1 MRDLVVRESLR
12 NLAEEASEK
21 FRELVRSGE
30 EVPYEV
36 REPGQGSP
44 LATYA
49 PLTERFIRERTSMVS
64 RLDAFGAA
72 KAAVTN
78 AGVARAYLD
87 TLGIE
92 PVESEG
98 RRAEDAIVAFL
109 CRLWDGRSDF
119 AYEPS
124 RVDAAITELEAA
136 AEAEV
141 DEVEVVVP
149 VIGLRMTA
157 ARLELADATLVRS
170 DVVEA
175 PPDVGAP
182 EGSGR
187 AGWEPQFLIATRCK
201 LADIDPGEGSPDA
214 PGREAEEASGRDF
227 EPAASPLVEK
237 INRVVTSLRLFKP
250 GGVALG
256 PHAWIRTGGGRW
268 RRIATGAARP
278 RPGAYRLADSELGEL
293 AGLSRALEKLHRRG
307 GGGPVPAGIERAI
320 SRFEAGLGRDA
331 VLEALNDHLLALRF
345 LLEGEG
351 PAKTEM
357 SWRVAALCAEPGE
370 RDGVRATIER
380 ALALERELWSG
391 DPALGYDGRTP
402 LEVASEI
409 EDFTRAILRDAACG
423 HLGQDLRA
431 TADEILLA
439 DGLAAGEGSAA
450 QRGETSEWGMG
461 EVPEIVV
468 ERAEP
473 EPEPEPEPPPRE
485 ITVEAV
491 DPPIEAELAARY
503 PSPPLDGD
511 QQQLEVDAA
520 EGPSGD
526 PTAPRARESDSEEA
540 VGAEFKSPKRARDGW
555 TPFVLEG
562 GGEDAREPAPE
573 VPGTEAPDTEMPGT
587 EDAAGEESGDER
599 ERETSM
605 EPARA
610 YDDWF
615 AQAEGRGGETLD
627 FPKRGPAMRLLDQRP
642 EERKRMNERV
652 SNFFPD
658 PETTDWSISEIAY
671 ERRRRAER

>member
-12 NLAEEASEK
+12 NLAEGASDR
-21 FRELVRSGE
+21 FQELVRSGE

-49 PLTERFIRERTSMVS
+49 PLTDRFIRDRTAMIS

-72 KAAVTN
+72 KAAIMN
-78 AGVARAYLD
+78 AGIARPYLEA
-87 TLGIE
+87 LGLE
-92 PVESEG
+92 PVDSEG

-109 CRLWDGRSDF
+109 CQLWDARSDF
-119 AYEPS
+119 AFEPA
-124 RVDAAITELEAA
+124 RVDATITALEAA
-136 AEAEV
+136 AEAQV
-141 DEVEVVVP
+141 DDVEVVVP
-149 VIGLRMTA
+149 VIGLKMTT
-157 ARLELADATLVRS
+157 ARLEMAEATLVRS
-170 DVVEA
+170 DIVEA
-175 PPDVGAP
+175 PPEVAAP

-187 AGWEPQFLIATRCK
+187 AGWEPQFLISTRCK
-201 LADIDPGEGSPDA
+201 I
-214 PGREAEEASGRDF
+214 EEIESSSDDDV
-227 EPAASPLVEK
+227 EPAATPLTEK
-237 INRVVTSLRLFKP
+237 INRVISAMRLFKP

-293 AGLSRALEKLHRRG
+293 AGLSRALEKLRVRKT
-307 GGGPVPAGIERAI
+307 GPTPPGIERAI

-345 LLEGEG
+345 LLEGDG

-357 SWRVAALCAEPGE
+357 SWRVAALCAEPAQ

-380 ALALERELWSG
+380 ALSLERELWSG

-450 QRGETSEWGMG
+450 QRGETSEWSMG
-461 EVPEIVV
+461 EIPPEIVI
-468 ERAEP
+468 ERTEP
-473 EPEPEPEPPPRE
+473 EPEPEQKPRE

-491 DPPIEAELAARY
+491 DPPIEAELAARH
-503 PSPPLDGD
+503 PSSPLDGAPAAPAPEEFD
-511 QQQLEVDAA
+511 GEQQALDVDEALE
-520 EGPSGD
+520 ESEFTSG
-526 PTAPRARESDSEEA
+526 
-540 VGAEFKSPKRARDGW
+540 KRASDGW

-562 GGEDAREPAPE
+562 GGEGGENAEDSEEPIFQRQPRPEPEPTREPRMQDSEP
-573 VPGTEAPDTEMPGT
+573 
-587 EDAAGEESGDER
+587 ER
-599 ERETSM
+599 EKEPSM

-610 YDDWF
+610 YDDWLGETT
-615 AQAEGRGGETLD
+615 QGGETLD

-642 EERKRMNERV
+642 EERKALNKRV
-652 SNFFPD
+652 STFFPD

>member
-12 NLAEEASEK
+12 NLAEGASER
-21 FRELVRSGE
+21 FQELVRSGE

-36 REPGQGSP
+36 LEPGQASP

-49 PLTERFIRERTSMVS
+49 PLTERFIRERTAMIA

-72 KAAVTN
+72 KAALMN
-78 AGVARAYLD
+78 AGVSRAYLES
-87 TLGIE
+87 LGLE
-92 PVESEG
+92 PVDSEG

-109 CRLWDGRSDF
+109 CRLWECRSDF

-124 RVDAAITELEAA
+124 RVDAAISELEAS

-141 DEVEVVVP
+141 DDVEVVVP
-149 VIGLRMTA
+149 VIGLKMTT
-157 ARLELADATLVRS
+157 ARLELAEATLVRS

-175 PPDVGAP
+175 PPEVSAP

-187 AGWEPQFLIATRCK
+187 AGWEPQFLISTRCK
-201 LADIDPGEGSPDA
+201 IEEIESPSDD
-214 PGREAEEASGRDF
+214 GV
-227 EPAASPLVEK
+227 EPAATPLTEK
-237 INRVVTSLRLFKP
+237 INRVITALRLFKP

-293 AGLSRALEKLHRRG
+293 AGLSRALEKLRLRKH
-307 GGGPVPAGIERAI
+307 GPVPAGIERAI

-345 LLEGEG
+345 LLEGDG

-357 SWRVAALCAEPGE
+357 SWRVAALCAQPSE
-370 RDGVRATIER
+370 RDGVRATVER
-380 ALALERELWSG
+380 AVALERELWSG

-402 LEVASEI
+402 LEIASEI

-461 EVPEIVV
+461 EVPPEIVI
-468 ERAEP
+468 ERA
-473 EPEPEPEPPPRE
+473 
-485 ITVEAV
+485 
-491 DPPIEAELAARY
+491 DPDPTDRA
-503 PSPPLDGD
+503 PSPS
-511 QQQLEVDAA
+511 
-520 EGPSGD
+520 PSRSRRRSRSRRSTRRSR
-526 PTAPRARESDSEEA
+526 PSWRPATLAPRSTARRS
-540 VGAEFKSPKRARDGW
+540 
-555 TPFVLEG
+555 
-562 GGEDAREPAPE
+562 
-573 VPGTEAPDTEMPGT
+573 
-587 EDAAGEESGDER
+587 
-599 ERETSM
+599 
-605 EPARA
+605 
-610 YDDWF
+610 
-615 AQAEGRGGETLD
+615 
-627 FPKRGPAMRLLDQRP
+627 
-642 EERKRMNERV
+642 
-652 SNFFPD
+652 
-658 PETTDWSISEIAY
+658 
-671 ERRRRAER
+671 RRRTSTASSSS

>member
-12 NLAEEASEK
+12 NLAEGTSER

-49 PLTERFIRERTSMVS
+49 PLSERFIRERTSMIS

-72 KAAVTN
+72 KAAITN
-78 AGVARAYLD
+78 AGISRPYLES
-87 TLGIE
+87 LGLD
-92 PVESEG
+92 PVDSEG
-98 RRAEDAIVAFL
+98 RRAEDTIVAFL

-119 AYEPS
+119 AYEPA
-124 RVDAAITELEAA
+124 RVDAAITELEAS
-136 AEAEV
+136 AEAQI

-149 VIGLRMTA
+149 VVGLRMTA
-157 ARLELADATLVRS
+157 ARLELAEATLLRA

-175 PPDVGAP
+175 PPEVSAP

-187 AGWEPQFLIATRCK
+187 AGWEPHFLISTRCK
-201 LADIDPGEGSPDA
+201 LEEIEPA
-214 PGREAEEASGRDF
+214 GREDEP
-227 EPAASPLVEK
+227 EPAATPLTEK
-237 INRVVTSLRLFKP
+237 ISRVVTAMRLFKP

-268 RRIATGAARP
+268 RRIATSAARP
-278 RPGAYRLADSELGEL
+278 RPGAYRLADSELAEL
-293 AGLSRALEKLHRRG
+293 AGLTRALEKLHRRPNA
-307 GGGPVPAGIERAI
+307 GPVPAGIERSI

-345 LLEGEG
+345 LLEGDG
-351 PAKTEM
+351 PANTDM
-357 SWRVAALCAEPGE
+357 SWRIAALCAEPGE
-370 RDGVRATIER
+370 RDGVRGTIER
-380 ALALERELWSG
+380 ALSLERELWSG

-461 EVPEIVV
+461 EVPEIKLEQFSADPAAPGREAEEADGPVEIVV
-468 ERAEP
+468 EM
-473 EPEPEPEPPPRE
+473 
-485 ITVEAV
+485 V
-491 DPPIEAELAARY
+491 DPPIEAELAARH
-503 PSPPLDGD
+503 PSSPLDG
-511 QQQLEVDAA
+511 
-520 EGPSGD
+520 
-526 PTAPRARESDSEEA
+526 APRPEELEGEQQALDVDESVEATEEPAESE
-540 VGAEFKSPKRARDGW
+540 FTSSKRANDGW

-562 GGEDAREPAPE
+562 GGEDSEEPDPE
-573 VPGTEAPDTEMPGT
+573 VPGTKVPGTEMPGT
-587 EDAAGEESGDER
+587 EEESATAVRKEP
-599 ERETSM
+599 SM

-615 AQAEGRGGETLD
+615 AQAEAGRGGETLD

-671 ERRRRAER
+671 ERRRRRAEH

>member
-12 NLAEEASEK
+12 NLAEGASER

-49 PLTERFIRERTSMVS
+49 PLTDRFIRERTAMIS

-72 KAAVTN
+72 KAAIMN
-78 AGVARAYLD
+78 AGNARPYLEA
-87 TLGIE
+87 LGLE
-92 PVESEG
+92 PVESDG
-98 RRAEDAIVAFL
+98 RMAEDAIVAFL

-119 AYEPS
+119 AYEPK
-124 RVDAAITELEAA
+124 RVDEAITELEAT

-149 VIGLRMTA
+149 VIGLRMTS
-157 ARLELADATLVRS
+157 ARLELAGATLVRS

-175 PPDVGAP
+175 PPEVGAP

-187 AGWEPQFLIATRCK
+187 AGWEPQFLVSTRCK
-201 LADIDPGEGSPDA
+201 LADIDPDA
-214 PGREAEEASGRDF
+214 SSASRPGASGPERDDL
-227 EPAASPLVEK
+227 EPAATPLTRR
-237 INRVVTSLRLFKP
+237 INRVVTAMRLFKP

-278 RPGAYRLADSELGEL
+278 RPGAYRLADSELGAL
-293 AGLSRALEKLHRRG
+293 AGLSRALEKLHGERR
-307 GGGPVPAGIERAI
+307 GPVPAGIERAI

-345 LLEGEG
+345 LLEGDG
-351 PAKTEM
+351 PANTEM
-357 SWRVAALCAEPGE
+357 SWRVAALCAEPSE
-370 RDGVRATIER
+370 RDGVRATIAR

-391 DPALGYDGRTP
+391 EPALGYDGRTP

-439 DGLAAGEGSAA
+439 DGLAAGEGSPS

-461 EVPEIVV
+461 EVPPEIVI
-468 ERAEP
+468 ERTEPAEAP
-473 EPEPEPEPPPRE
+473 KQEQPPRE
-485 ITVEAV
+485 IVVQHV
-491 DPPIEAELAARY
+491 DPPIEAELAARQ
-503 PSPPLDGD
+503 PSSPLDGAPAPEEFEGE
-511 QQQLEVDAA
+511 QQKLDVD
-520 EGPSGD
+520 
-526 PTAPRARESDSEEA
+526 REPEPADEER
-540 VGAEFKSPKRARDGW
+540 AEFKSPTRAQDGW

-562 GGEDAREPAPE
+562 GGEGGEAPE
-573 VPGTEAPDTEMPGT
+573 GGSEVQGTERSAE
-587 EDAAGEESGDER
+587 EESGPER
-599 ERETSM
+599 EKEPDM

-615 AQAEGRGGETLD
+615 EQAGAREGETLD

-652 SNFFPD
+652 STFFPD
-658 PETTDWSISEIAY
+658 PETTDWSIGEIAV
-671 ERRRRAER
+671 ERRRRRAEH

>member
-1 MRDLVVRESLR
+1 VRDLVVRESLR
-12 NLAEEASEK
+12 NLAEGASER
-21 FRELVRSGE
+21 FRELVRAGE

-49 PLTERFIRERTSMVS
+49 PLTERFIRERTAMIA

-72 KAAVTN
+72 KAAIMN
-78 AGVARAYLD
+78 AGVARPYLEA
-87 TLGIE
+87 LGLE
-92 PVESEG
+92 PVESDC
-98 RRAEDAIVAFL
+98 RMAEDAIVAFL
-109 CRLWDGRSDF
+109 CRLWEGRSDF
-119 AYEPS
+119 AYEPK
-124 RVDAAITELEAA
+124 RVDEAITELETT

-149 VIGLRMTA
+149 VIGLRMTS
-157 ARLELADATLVRS
+157 ARLELAGTTLVRA

-175 PPDVGAP
+175 PPEVSAP

-187 AGWEPQFLIATRCK
+187 AGWEQQFLISTRCK
-201 LADIDPGEGSPDA
+201 LGDIEPAREDADGV
-214 PGREAEEASGRDF
+214 
-227 EPAASPLVEK
+227 EPAASPLTER
-237 INRVVTSLRLFKP
+237 IARVITAMRLFKP

-268 RRIATGAARP
+268 RRIATGAGRP
-278 RPGAYRLADSELGEL
+278 RPGAYRLAGAELGAL
-293 AGLSRALEKLHRRG
+293 AGLARALEKLHGERR
-307 GGGPVPAGIERAI
+307 GPVPAGIERAI

-345 LLEGEG
+345 LLEGDG
-351 PAKTEM
+351 PASTDM
-357 SWRVAALCAEPGE
+357 SWRVAALCAEPAE
-370 RDGVRATIER
+370 RDGVRSTIER

-439 DGLAAGEGSAA
+439 DGLAAGEGSAS

-461 EVPEIVV
+461 EVPPEMTIERVEPDAGPELPGTETPGAEAPGIQPKEI
-468 ERAEP
+468 R
-473 EPEPEPEPPPRE
+473 
-485 ITVEAV
+485 VEAV
-491 DPPIEAELAARY
+491 DPPIEAELAARQ
-503 PSPPLDGD
+503 PSSPLDGAPAPEEYRGE
-511 QQQLEVDAA
+511 QQKLDVDREA
-520 EGPSGD
+520 EPV
-526 PTAPRARESDSEEA
+526 AEA
-540 VGAEFKSPKRARDGW
+540 EAEFKSPNRAKDGW

-562 GGEDAREPAPE
+562 GGEGGEAEPSTEQESEPAREK
-573 VPGTEAPDTEMPGT
+573 
-587 EDAAGEESGDER
+587 ER
-599 ERETSM
+599 DM
-605 EPARA
+605 EPERA

-615 AQAEGRGGETLD
+615 AQSGVRGGETLD

-652 SNFFPD
+652 STFFPD
-658 PETTDWSISEIAY
+658 PETTDWSIGEIAV
-671 ERRRRAER
+671 ERRRRRAEH

>member
-12 NLAEEASEK
+12 NLAEGASER

-30 EVPYEV
+30 EIPYEV

-49 PLTERFIRERTSMVS
+49 PLTDRFIRERTAMVA

-72 KAAVTN
+72 KAAITN
-78 AGVARAYLD
+78 AGIARPYLEA
-87 TLGIE
+87 LGLE

-109 CRLWDGRSDF
+109 CQLWDGRTDF

-124 RVDAAITELEAA
+124 RVDVVITELEAA

-141 DEVEVVVP
+141 DDVEVVVP

-157 ARLELADATLVRS
+157 ARLELAEATLVRS

-175 PPDVGAP
+175 PSDVSAP

-187 AGWEPQFLIATRCK
+187 AGWEPQFLISTRCK
-201 LADIDPGEGSPDA
+201 IDEI
-214 PGREAEEASGRDF
+214 ETAEEDSV
-227 EPAASPLVEK
+227 EPAATPLTEK
-237 INRVVTSLRLFKP
+237 INRVVSALRLFKP

-278 RPGAYRLADSELGEL
+278 RPGAYRLADSELAGL
-293 AGLSRALEKLHRRG
+293 AGLSRALEKLRRKPS
-307 GGGPVPAGIERAI
+307 GPTPAGVERAI

-345 LLEGEG
+345 LLEGDG
-351 PAKTEM
+351 PANTEM
-357 SWRVAALCAEPGE
+357 SWRVAALCAEPAE
-370 RDGVRATIER
+370 RDAVRATIER
-380 ALALERELWSG
+380 AQALERELWSG

-439 DGLAAGEGSAA
+439 DGLAAGEGSAS

-461 EVPEIVV
+461 EVPEIVI
-468 ERAEP
+468 ERAETESRP
-473 EPEPEPEPPPRE
+473 EREPEPKPRE
-485 ITVEAV
+485 IVVEHV
-491 DPPIEAELAARY
+491 DPPIEAELAARH
-503 PSPPLDGD
+503 PSSPLDGAPAPEELD
-511 QQQLEVDAA
+511 GEQQRLEVD
-520 EGPSGD
+520 E
-526 PTAPRARESDSEEA
+526 TVEES
-540 VGAEFKSPKRARDGW
+540 EFTSPKRASDGW

-562 GGEDAREPAPE
+562 GGESGAEPEHAPE
-573 VPGTEAPDTEMPGT
+573 GVPDPELAEGPAMQ
-587 EDAAGEESGDER
+587 ESRPER
-599 ERETSM
+599 EKEPSM

-610 YDDWF
+610 YEDWF
-615 AQAEGRGGETLD
+615 AQESRGQETLD

-642 EERKRMNERV
+642 EERKAMNERV

-658 PETTDWSISEIAY
+658 PETTDWSISEIAP
-671 ERRRRAER
+671 RRRRAER

>member
-12 NLAEEASEK
+12 NLAEGASER

-49 PLTERFIRERTSMVS
+49 PLTDRFIRERTAMVS

-72 KAAVTN
+72 KAAIMN
-78 AGVARAYLD
+78 AGIARPYLEA
-87 TLGIE
+87 LGLE
-92 PVESEG
+92 PVDSEG

-109 CRLWDGRSDF
+109 CRLWDGRTDF

-124 RVDAAITELEAA
+124 RVDAVITELEAA

-141 DEVEVVVP
+141 DDVEVVVP

-157 ARLELADATLVRS
+157 ARLELAEATLVRS

-175 PPDVGAP
+175 PSDVSAP

-187 AGWEPQFLIATRCK
+187 AGWEPQFLISTRCK
-201 LADIDPGEGSPDA
+201 IEEIEPTLPGDADGRLSPR
-214 PGREAEEASGRDF
+214 PR
-227 EPAASPLVEK
+227 PLTEK
-237 INRVVTSLRLFKP
+237 INRVVSALRLFKP

-278 RPGAYRLADSELGEL
+278 RPGAYRLADSELAGL
-293 AGLSRALEKLHRRG
+293 AGLSRALEKLRRQPS
-307 GGGPVPAGIERAI
+307 GPTPAGVERAI

-345 LLEGEG
+345 LLEGDG
-351 PAKTEM
+351 PANTEM

-370 RDGVRATIER
+370 RDAVRATIER

-439 DGLAAGEGSAA
+439 DGLAAGEGSAS

-461 EVPEIVV
+461 EVPEIVI
-468 ERAEP
+468 ERTEP
-473 EPEPEPEPPPRE
+473 EREADPGDRRRVRRSPDRGGARRTPAFLAPRRR
-485 ITVEAV
+485 
-491 DPPIEAELAARY
+491 ARAR
-503 PSPPLDGD
+503 GARRR
-511 QQQLEVDAA
+511 AA
-520 EGPSGD
+520 E
-526 PTAPRARESDSEEA
+526 AR
-540 VGAEFKSPKRARDGW
+540 GRRGR
-555 TPFVLEG
+555 G
-562 GGEDAREPAPE
+562 GRGR
-573 VPGTEAPDTEMPGT
+573 VHGTEASERRLDAVRAGGRRRERRGARARARGRARSGAGRGCADAGIAARARKGALHGTRTCIRRLVRAGAARTRDARLPEAWPCDEAARPAPGG
-587 EDAAGEESGDER
+587 AKGDER
-599 ERETSM
+599 
-605 EPARA
+605 ARLELLPGPG
-610 YDDWF
+610 DD
-615 AQAEGRGGETLD
+615 GLV
-627 FPKRGPAMRLLDQRP
+627 DQRDRP
-642 EERKRMNERV
+642 A
-652 SNFFPD
+652 SP
-658 PETTDWSISEIAY
+658 P
-671 ERRRRAER
+671 RRALDLARVAVHSAPAASATRSRSDANR